1 METLIRKRFV
11 GQVLQEEGDR
21 LIKNQRA
28 IMEKRLQFHSGH
40 LVNRRQLI
48 VISNEG
54 TDGKLSFSHINYER
68 FLDMKRTINR
78 KRTTGTRVKQGYR
91 IHNRF
96 IYGTYFSIAQRLMY
110 DFTDEIK
117 AHIMNEIKSENN
129 G

>member
-1 METLIRKRFV
+1 
-11 GQVLQEEGDR
+11 
-21 LIKNQRA
+21 
-28 IMEKRLQFHSGH
+28 MEKRLQFHSGH
-40 LVNRRQLI
+40 LVNRRRLT
-48 VISNEG
+48 VTSNEG

-68 FLDMKRTINR
+68 FLDMKRTVNR
-78 KRTTGTRVKQGYR
+78 KRTTRTRVKQGYR

-110 DFTDEIK
+110 DFTDEVK